1 MDYKAIVKDIEQ
13 KKFEKIYFLH
23 GEEAFFIDEIT
34 NAILNNALEEHEK
47 DFNQTVVYGK
57 EADVLSLISDAKGY
71 PMMAE
76 RKIVLIKEAQE
87 IKDKDL
93 ELLESYFNQPAATT
107 IFIINYKHK
116 KFDTRKKIAK
126 AAKKNGLFF
135 NAEKVKDYHLEQWI
149 TNYVKGL
156 GYGITPKASKLLSD
170 FLGSNLSKI
179 VNELNK
185 LFILLEKGTS
195 INDIHIEENI
205 GLSKDYNTFE
215 LTNAISIRDVQKSYA
230 IAKYF
235 KHNPK
240 AGDIH
245 QVIPNLFGFFSKI
258 MRIHFLENK
267 SNDAIANALRIHP
280 FIASQYVN
288 ASKIYNPK
296 KIASNIAILHEYDLK
311 SKGIANANTPS
322 SELLTEM
329 LFRILH

>member
-1 MDYKAIVKDIEQ
+1 MIFIL
-13 KKFEKIYFLH
+13 KKIW
-23 GEEAFFIDEIT
+23 I
-34 NAILNNALEEHEK
+34 
-47 DFNQTVVYGK
+47 
-57 EADVLSLISDAKGY
+57 SLI
-71 PMMAE
+71 
-76 RKIVLIKEAQE
+76 L
-87 IKDKDL
+87 
-93 ELLESYFNQPAATT
+93 
-107 IFIINYKHK
+107 
-116 KFDTRKKIAK
+116 
-126 AAKKNGLFF
+126 
-135 NAEKVKDYHLEQWI
+135 
-149 TNYVKGL
+149 
-156 GYGITPKASKLLSD
+156 
-170 FLGSNLSKI
+170 
-179 VNELNK
+179 
-185 LFILLEKGTS
+185 
-195 INDIHIEENI
+195 DIHIEENI

-215 LTNAISIRDVQKSYA
+215 LTNAISIRDVQKAYA